1 VGSTR
6 GLTVNARHRDRP
18 AFRDHRHQLLPDG
31 ERESQE
37 DPIERQPS
45 TASSVNAK
53 VTFAAAA
60 AGFSDDVKRR
70 VAEYFAAKN
79 LSPKATPATVVKT
92 IVLLL
97 VTFGA
102 YGLILSNRFTPWQML
117 GLAVV
122 MGIGTAGIGFGIAHD
137 ALHGAYSRRP
147 WLNRILGYS
156 FELAG
161 ANGYMWKIT
170 HNVIHHTYP
179 NIHGLDEDL
188 EVSPL
193 LRLSPEAV
201 HRPFHRFQHLYAFLA
216 YSTTTLFW
224 VFVKDYKYFLK
235 PDLGPFKGKQHP
247 RSEIVTLIVSK
258 LVYYTYT
265 IVIPLLVLKVA
276 WWQFAIGFVAMH
288 LTAGAILG
296 IVFQL
301 AHVVEDTE
309 HPVPPPDRQMENAW
323 MIHQMETTSNFAM
336 GNRLLSWYVGGLNHQ
351 VEHHLFPKVC
361 SAHYPALS
369 KIVQETAEAHHV
381 PYNHHQTLIEAIAS
395 HYRTLKRLG
404 RPMAAAS

>member
-1 VGSTR
+1 M
-6 GLTVNARHRDRP
+6 A
-18 AFRDHRHQLLPDG
+18 
-31 ERESQE
+31 
-37 DPIERQPS
+37 DPVIS
-45 TASSVNAK
+45 K

-60 AGFSDDVKRR
+60 TAGFSDDVKAR
-70 VAEYFAAKN
+70 VAEYFASKK
-79 LSPKATPATVVKT
+79 LSSKATPATVAKT
-92 IVLLL
+92 LLLLL

-117 GLAVV
+117 GLAIV

-147 WLNRILGYS
+147 WINRVLGFS

-193 LRLSPEAV
+193 LRLSPQAK
-201 HRPFHRFQHLYAFLA
+201 HRPFHRFQHLYAFAA
-216 YSTTTLFW
+216 YSMTTLFW
-224 VFVKDYKYFLK
+224 VFVKDYKYFLM
-235 PDLGPFKGKQHP
+235 PDLGPFKGKHHP
-247 RSEIVTLIVSK
+247 RSEVVTLFVSK

-276 WWQFAIGFVAMH
+276 WWQFAIGFIAMH

-296 IVFQL
+296 VVFQL

-309 HPVPPPDRQMENAW
+309 HPTPAPDGLMGNAW

-336 GNRLLSWYVGGLNHQ
+336 GNPILSWYVGGLNHQ

-361 SAHYPALS
+361 SAHYPALA
-369 KIVQETAEAHHV
+369 KIVQETAEKHHV
-381 PYNHHQTLIEAIAS
+381 PYNHHETLLAAIAS

-404 RPMAAAS
+404 RPLATAS